1 MRRQPNT
8 LDGLISMMLGAETV
22 EDMDAAEAAA
32 VRWMR
37 QRSQDREAIMKAEEV
52 LETKR
57 RALGGSGGGA

>member
-8 LDGLISMMLGAETV
+8 LDGLISMMLGAKTV

-32 VRWMR
+32 VHWMR
-37 QRSQDREAIMKAEEV
+37 QRPQDREAIMKAEEV

-57 RALGGSGGGA
+57 RALGGSGGGT